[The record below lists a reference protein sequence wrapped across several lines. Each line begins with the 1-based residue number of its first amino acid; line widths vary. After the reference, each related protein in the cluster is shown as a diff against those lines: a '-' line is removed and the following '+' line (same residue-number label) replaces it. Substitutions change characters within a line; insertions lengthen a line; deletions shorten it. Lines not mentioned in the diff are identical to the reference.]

1 MGCAIAERGLTLV
14 FGGGGTGMMGA
25 VADSVL
31 EGGGHVVGVIPEN
44 FNTPQLLHADVS
56 ELHVVD
62 GMHARKQLMAELADA
77 FVALPGGFGTFE
89 ELFEILT
96 WAQIGLHNK
105 PVGVL
110 NTKGYFD
117 SLHRL
122 IDEARQEGFIYS
134 EHRDLLLSA
143 SSPVDLLEMLY
154 NYRAP
159 EGLERWVNR
168 QEDRG

>member
-1 MGCAIAERGLTLV
+1 MGRALAEREVTLV

-25 VADSVL
+25 VADAVL
-31 EGGGHVVGVIPEN
+31 EGGGHVIGVIPQN
-44 FNTPQLLHADVS
+44 FNTPQLLHANVS
-56 ELHVVD
+56 ELHVVAS
-62 GMHARKQLMAELADA
+62 MHARKQLMAELADA

-96 WAQIGLHNK
+96 WAQIGLHSK

-110 NTKGYFD
+110 NTNGYFD
-117 SLHRL
+117 SMHRL
-122 IDEARQEGFIYS
+122 IEEARHEGFIYS

-143 SSPVDLLEMLY
+143 SAPDDLLEMLY

-168 QEDRG
+168 REDRG

>member
-1 MGCAIAERGLTLV
+1 MGCALAKRALTLV

-25 VADSVL
+25 VADAVL
-31 EGGGHVVGVIPEN
+31 EGGGRVIGVIPEN

-62 GMHARKQLMAELADA
+62 SMHARKQLMAELADA

-96 WAQIGLHNK
+96 WAQIGLHSK

-110 NTKGYFD
+110 NTNGYFD
-117 SLHRL
+117 SLHHL
-122 IDEARQEGFIYS
+122 IEEARQEGFIYS
-134 EHRDLLLSA
+134 EHRELLLSA
-143 SSPVDLLEMLY
+143 SSPDDLLEMLY